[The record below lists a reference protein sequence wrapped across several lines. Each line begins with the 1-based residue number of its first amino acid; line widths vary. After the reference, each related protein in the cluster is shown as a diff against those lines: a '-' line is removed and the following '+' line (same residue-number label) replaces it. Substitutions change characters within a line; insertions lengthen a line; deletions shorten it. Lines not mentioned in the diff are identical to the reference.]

1 VERPH
6 QSARGGIAGT
16 KARLPQIN
24 ACQRLGRYVAGGE
37 LEMNYTTAS
46 VRVPR
51 VGRMDLVLRAT
62 AVLLRGFVG
71 ALLLFSAPIAHAIDA
86 NLHLAFGLTA
96 ERGTGDGRFS
106 GTLRGDVGEAAWL
119 VRPELSLQY
128 NEAPLF
134 DRAETEISAGAIH
147 YWSSERYAVH
157 LGAGVTEVSFRFDG
171 TDGSSSGPYAHA
183 GVTWPIAGGHFVL
196 GFDGRYVW
204 AGDTTVRGVRHPVAY
219 RQIALLLG
227 WRF

>member
-1 VERPH
+1 
-6 QSARGGIAGT
+6 
-16 KARLPQIN
+16 
-24 ACQRLGRYVAGGE
+24 
-37 LEMNYTTAS
+37 MNYTAAS

-51 VGRMDLVLRAT
+51 MGRMELVLSAT

-106 GTLRGDVGEAAWL
+106 GTLRGDVGEASWF

-128 NEAPLF
+128 KEAPLF

-183 GVTWPIAGGHFVL
+183 GVTWPIAGSHFVL